1 MAKEEVTLRNKC
13 EKWKVF
19 EKGGAVHVKHT
30 KRMTAS
36 QALKH
41 FKAIGVI
48 DIN

>member
-1 MAKEEVTLRNKC
+1 MAKEEVTLGNKC

-19 EKGGAVHVKHT
+19 EKGGAVRVEHT

-41 FKAIGVI
+41 FKVIGVLG
-48 DIN
+48 IN